1 MHLGNARTALLA
13 WMDARSR
20 GGRMLLRVE
29 DLDRVRC
36 KPQFAEGVRR
46 DLAWLGLDWDEETAP
61 QSARDDAYAE
71 AVDRLAEQGAVFAC
85 SCTRRELALASAP
98 HDPAEAGRRCV
109 AGCRSDPR
117 PGRRAAIRVELPDAQ
132 VTVDDRLTG
141 RLAENPG
148 RAVGDMVVRRSDGL
162 YAYQLAVVVD
172 DAADGVTDI
181 VRGAD
186 LRSSTPRQVALQGLL
201 GLPTPRYAHVPL
213 MLGADGAWV
222 GTRLVATDESLAHE
236 EYKARL
242 VSAAAT
248 DTVRTSVFGPEMP
261 EFNPMRVLRN
271 RAIDE
276 PHTDERPIIGRT
288 RLGDEV
294 IDLPRYTNM
303 VPMRGLTT
311 GDMDE
316 MPLLSGQGVG
326 LVDAVKGAE
335 SVIADMTA
343 QAVECLARY
352 RR

>member
-71 AVDRLAEQGAVFAC
+71 AVDRLAERGAVFAC

-109 AGCRSDPR
+109 AGCRGEPQ
-117 PGRRAAIRVELPDAQ
+117 PGRPAALRVELPDAD

-148 RAVGDMVVRRSDGL
+148 RAVGDMVIRRSDGL

-172 DAADGVTDI
+172 DAADGVTDV

-213 MLGADGAWV
+213 MLGADGARLAKRHGAPSVADLRAAGRSPEAVV
-222 GTRLVATDESLAHE
+222 GSLLAGLGLLPEGEHATPAQLLDGFRLES
-236 EYKARL
+236 
-242 VSAAAT
+242 
-248 DTVRTSVFGPEMP
+248 
-261 EFNPMRVLRN
+261 
-271 RAIDE
+271 
-276 PHTDERPIIGRT
+276 
-288 RLGDEV
+288 
-294 IDLPRYTNM
+294 
-303 VPMRGLTT
+303 
-311 GDMDE
+311 
-316 MPLLSGQGVG
+316 
-326 LVDAVKGAE
+326 
-335 SVIADMTA
+335 IAGSPA
-343 QAVECLARY
+343 GSIAGS
-352 RR
+352 